1 MNSDFPVGMMS
12 IFTRHNT
19 DHGTKGGLP
28 QCVFLMFK
36 IVFKVKIT
44 WIDGITKKGIF
55 QPEIHKC
62 NRYSSL
68 HI

>member
-12 IFTRHNT
+12 IFTRHNR
-19 DHGTKGGLP
+19 P
-28 QCVFLMFK
+28 WK

-62 NRYSSL
+62 NRY
-68 HI
+68 ICIVAYTFKNDI